1 MTEIIL
7 DPPTYYLQNLNDD
20 VSSLTCCGVE
30 VAVYSQRSPIK
41 QTPNE
46 DAAVVIP
53 VGTESAVF
61 AVADG
66 VGGSR
71 GGEQA
76 SNLALRTLAE
86 TIQELCIDPSLMR
99 VCILD
104 AIEKANREILA
115 LNIGAA
121 TTIAVIEYHAGT
133 MRPYHVG
140 DSMILTTG
148 LRGRVRYQSVCHSPV
163 GFAVESGML
172 AHEEAMLHEDRHMVS
187 NVVGDAT
194 MRIEIGPTLTLAQ
207 RDTTVIASDGL
218 FDNLSVQQ
226 VVDILRKGRLDVSTR
241 TACHMAREIMTQ
253 STVMPHKP
261 DDLTLLAFR
270 RAPIKSTA
278 VQPTTVS

>member
-1 MTEIIL
+1 MTQIIL
-7 DPPTYYLQNLNDD
+7 DPPIYYLQHLADD
-20 VSSLTCCGVE
+20 VSSLRCCGVE
-30 VAVYSQRSPIK
+30 VAIYSQRSPIK

-53 VGTESAVF
+53 VGPESAVF

-76 SNLALRTLAE
+76 SNLALKTLAE
-86 TIQELCIDPSLMR
+86 TIQEECTDPSLMR

-121 TTIAVIEYHAGT
+121 TTIAIIEYHAGT

-172 AHEEAMLHEDRHMVS
+172 ADEDAMLHADRHMVS

-207 RDTTVIASDGL
+207 RDTTVVASDGL

-226 VVDILRKGRLDVSTR
+226 VVEILRKGRLDVSTL
-241 TACHMAREIMTQ
+241 TACHLARERMMQ
-253 STVMPHKP
+253 STVMPFKP

-270 RAPIKSTA
+270 RLAPSKL
-278 VQPTTVS
+278 TVG